1 MIVVKP
7 SSNVVRVDSS
17 SNVTVLRTNYVV
29 TVSGVG
35 LQGPTGVVAANA
47 PATYDSGTQ
56 KIGVAVGTTA
66 GTVAAGND
74 SRIVNAATVSS
85 VATVQTNIDAI
96 TGSFLRGSVI
106 KSGARVDQSI
116 NFVIGSDGSLDSIT
130 VNGVAI

>member
-1 MIVVKP
+1 
-7 SSNVVRVDSS
+7 
-17 SNVTVLRTNYVV
+17 
-29 TVSGVG
+29 
-35 LQGPTGVVAANA
+35 VAANA

-74 SRIVNAATVSS
+74 SRIVDAATVSS
-85 VATVQTNIDAI
+85 VATVQTNIDLIA
-96 TGSFLRGSVI
+96 GSFLRGSVI
-106 KSGARVDQSI
+106 KSGARVNQSI